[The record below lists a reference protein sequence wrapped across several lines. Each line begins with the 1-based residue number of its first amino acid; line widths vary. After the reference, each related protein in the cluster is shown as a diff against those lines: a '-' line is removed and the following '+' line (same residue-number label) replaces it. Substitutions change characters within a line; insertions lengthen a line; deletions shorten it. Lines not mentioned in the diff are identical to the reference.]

1 MSNQQYTNRLK
12 MKSTRIEQGKLML
25 EKLEKNI
32 KSHFKYD
39 INHPYIKEYQESLK
53 EAPKEE
59 AKEVKKGKKVK

>member
-1 MSNQQYTNRLK
+1 MSNQQYTGLK

-59 AKEVKKGKKVK
+59 ETAKSKKGKKVK